1 MLILLIFILI
11 LTSISL
17 LMLLAAALFSATKNP
32 QGQKPAAKISRKPA
46 SVQSYKIDK
55 KRLMILFIAGPVVGV
70 ILGSM
75 LFNKNMVA
83 IIIGMTVGLLL
94 PLLSVKGYKKRITR
108 KFESQLPDSLMI
120 LTSCL
125 RGGLSLIQSIE
136 VLTEEMSWPTNQE
149 FGQVIKEHKMGIS
162 LQESL
167 DRLNSRVNSEDL
179 VLLNSAIMVSRETGG
194 DLTEVFDRLHHAI
207 IERNKLFQNIKTLTL
222 QGRIQSLVLS
232 VLPIVFT
239 IGIYKVNPSYFQL
252 MMSSDTGRIMLL
264 IAAFLLAVGLF
275 LVKIF
280 SKVEV

>member
-1 MLILLIFILI
+1 
-11 LTSISL
+11 
-17 LMLLAAALFSATKNP
+17 
-32 QGQKPAAKISRKPA
+32 
-46 SVQSYKIDK
+46 
-55 KRLMILFIAGPVVGV
+55 
-70 ILGSM
+70 
-75 LFNKNMVA
+75 
-83 IIIGMTVGLLL
+83 
-94 PLLSVKGYKKRITR
+94 
-108 KFESQLPDSLMI
+108 
-120 LTSCL
+120 
-125 RGGLSLIQSIE
+125 
-136 VLTEEMSWPTNQE
+136 
-149 FGQVIKEHKMGIS
+149 MGIS

-239 IGIYKVNPSYFQL
+239 IGVYRVNPSYFQL

-264 IAAFLLAVGLF
+264 IAAFLLATGLF